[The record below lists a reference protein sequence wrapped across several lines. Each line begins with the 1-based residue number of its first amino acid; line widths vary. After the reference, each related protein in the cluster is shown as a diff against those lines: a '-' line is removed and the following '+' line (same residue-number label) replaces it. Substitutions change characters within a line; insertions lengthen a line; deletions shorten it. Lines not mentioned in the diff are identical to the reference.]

1 MPSLE
6 LIILLQFSSTTNMH
20 IEYNML
26 TLIRFQSTFLIK
38 NLQIYKENVDF
49 LEKKIRFT
57 EDYNLDIFM

>member
-26 TLIRFQSTFLIK
+26 TSIRFQSTFLIK

-49 LEKKIRFT
+49 LEKKIRLT
-57 EDYNLDIFM
+57 EDYNLDIFT

>member
-26 TLIRFQSTFLIK
+26 TSIRFQSTFLIK

-49 LEKKIRFT
+49 LEKK
-57 EDYNLDIFM
+57 N

>member
-26 TLIRFQSTFLIK
+26 TSIRFQSTFLIK

>member
-26 TLIRFQSTFLIK
+26 TSIRFQSTFLIK

-49 LEKKIRFT
+49 LEKKIRLT

>member
-49 LEKKIRFT
+49 LEKKIRLT
-57 EDYNLDIFM
+57 EDYNLDIFT